1 MFLGSELCFSPL
13 SRVSGLVSTIRADVS
28 SNVLKSPS
36 HNANTLCMQHT
47 LYQIIFCQNNNVT
60 TSSVSEITKS
70 RRSKIRCKQR
80 NSGGSDAG
88 NAACTSSVLLRL
100 EQWQQSG
107 GAKLDLS
114 GCSLEKFSTEKL
126 LKVQRCSS
134 YAKKRGKI
142 NIPVLDGCL
151 TTKAGN
157 NSENAG
163 STPKNISS
171 LAKEARQSMF
181 LRLSKCD
188 CDEEKTL

>member
-1 MFLGSELCFSPL
+1 MLQSTQPGQPWSAYNQ
-13 SRVSGLVSTIRADVS
+13 SRPQL
-28 SNVLKSPS
+28 NVVNSPS
-36 HNANTLCMQHT
+36 HNANTLRMQHT
-47 LYQIIFCQNNNVT
+47 LYQNIFCQNNNVT
-60 TSSVSEITKS
+60 TSSVSEILKS

-88 NAACTSSVLLRL
+88 NAACTSSLLLRL
-100 EQWQQSG
+100 EQWQKSG

-114 GCSLEKFSTEKL
+114 GCSLANFSTEKL

-134 YAKKRGKI
+134 YAKKREKI
-142 NIPVLDGCL
+142 NIPVLQVDVEDIGCS

-181 LRLSKCD
+181 LRLSKCG